1 VFGVTVLLMSDR
13 ELMRLEVLQDLD
25 RRRLTP
31 AAAGQLLGLERRQV
45 FRLLKAYRIEGPT
58 GLTSKRRGRRSNRRK
73 PEALRRAVL
82 TIIRQWYWDFGPTL
96 ATEKLREDHG
106 IALGR
111 ETVRLWMIE
120 AGIWADRKQR
130 RKRIHQP
137 RPRRE
142 CVGELVQVDG
152 SEHWWFEDRGPQCT
166 LLVFVD
172 DATSRLMHLQFVES
186 ESTFAY
192 FHAAR
197 AYLEAWG
204 KPVAFYS
211 DKHGVFRV
219 NHPGAL
225 GGDGMTQFGRALHGL
240 NIDII
245 CANSSPAKGRVER
258 ANQTLQD
265 RLVKELR
272 LAGAATLAEGNA
284 LLPAFIAD
292 YNARFAK
299 PPANQKNLHRRL
311 RAGDDLDD
319 AFAWKEER
327 TLSQALT
334 LQYDKI
340 LFILEPTDQAKA
352 AIGKRSAWST
362 TPMGGWRSV
371 TRASNWLT
379 APSTNCA
386 RSRRPRSSRTNSSAL
401 RSLSSAKSSCAV
413 DLGVAV
419 GRAGAISTTRISFRS
434 VEPFYEPSGPSPLG
448 KSTGSGFEHPYSG
461 RRSGAALRMG
471 SAPARRPTQP
481 Q

>member
-1 VFGVTVLLMSDR
+1 MTVAVLSVSEG
-13 ELMRLEVLQDLD
+13 ELRRLEVLRDVDRGDLPV
-25 RRRLTP
+25 R
-31 AAAGQLLGLERRQV
+31 AAAQLLGRSERQV
-45 FRLLKAYRIEGPT
+45 WRLLKAFRGDGAA
-58 GLTSKRRGRRSNRRK
+58 GLISKKRGRPSNRRT
-73 PEALRRAVL
+73 PAAVRDAALWIV
-82 TIIRQWYWDFGPTL
+82 RQYYADFGPTL
-96 ATEKLREDHG
+96 AAEKLAAEHG
-106 IALGR
+106 FSLSS
-111 ETVRLWMIE
+111 ETLRKWMI
-120 AGIWADRKQR
+120 AGGLWRDRKQR
-130 RKRIHQP
+130 RSIHQP
-137 RPRRE
+137 RSRRE

-204 KPVAFYS
+204 KPIAFYS

-225 GGDGMTQFGRALHGL
+225 GGDGMTQFGRALHAL

-258 ANQTLQD
+258 ANKTLQD

-299 PPANQKNLHRRL
+299 IPANDKDLHRPL
-311 RAGDDLDD
+311 RTSDDLDD
-319 AFAWKEER
+319 TFAWKEER

-334 LQYDKI
+334 LQYDKV
-340 LFILEPTDQAKA
+340 LFILEPSDQAKT
-352 AIGKRSAWST
+352 AIGKR
-362 TPMGGWRSV
+362 V
-371 TRASNWLT
+371 TVVDYPDGRLSIRYRGVELAYRTFDKLRQVSQAAIVENKHLG
-379 APSTNCA
+379 AA
-386 RSRRPRSSRTNSSAL
+386 LAFIRDQQLRR
-401 RSLSSAKSSCAV
+401 
-413 DLGVAV
+413 
-419 GRAGAISTTRISFRS
+419 
-434 VEPFYEPSGPSPLG
+434 EPQ
-448 KSTGSGFEHPYSG
+448 
-461 RRSGAALRMG
+461 RRSG
-471 SAPARRPTQP
+471 PRRRDQQNPRLFKVG
-481 Q
+481 

>member
-1 VFGVTVLLMSDR
+1 
-13 ELMRLEVLQDLD
+13 
-25 RRRLTP
+25 
-31 AAAGQLLGLERRQV
+31 
-45 FRLLKAYRIEGPT
+45 
-58 GLTSKRRGRRSNRRK
+58 
-73 PEALRRAVL
+73 
-82 TIIRQWYWDFGPTL
+82 
-96 ATEKLREDHG
+96 
-106 IALGR
+106 
-111 ETVRLWMIE
+111 
-120 AGIWADRKQR
+120 
-130 RKRIHQP
+130 
-137 RPRRE
+137 
-142 CVGELVQVDG
+142 
-152 SEHWWFEDRGPQCT
+152 
-166 LLVFVD
+166 VFVD

-225 GGDGMTQFGRALHGL
+225 GGDGMTQFGRALHAL

-258 ANQTLQD
+258 ANKTLQD

-299 PPANQKNLHRRL
+299 APANNKKLHRPL

-334 LQYDKI
+334 LQYDKVV
-340 LFILEPTDQAKA
+340 FILEPTDQAKA
-352 AIGKRSAWST
+352 AIGKRV
-362 TPMGGWRSV
+362 SV
-371 TRASNWLT
+371 VDYPDGRLAIRYKGSWPT
-379 APSTNCA
+379 APSTSCV
-386 RSRRPRSSRTNSSAL
+386 RSPKPRLSKTNSSVP
-401 RSLSSAKSSCAV
+401 RSPSSESSSCVASRSVAV
-413 DLGVAV
+413 D
-419 GRAGAISTTRISFRS
+419 RAGAISTTPVCLKSA
-434 VEPFYEPSGPSPLG
+434 ELLYEPSG
-448 KSTGSGFEHPYSG
+448 
-461 RRSGAALRMG
+461 LR
-471 SAPARRPTQP
+471 PAR
-481 Q
+481 

>member
-1 VFGVTVLLMSDR
+1 MSDR
-13 ELMRLEVLQDLD
+13 ELRRLEVLQDLD

-45 FRLLKAYRIEGPT
+45 FRLLKAYRVEGPT
-58 GLTSKRRGRRSNRRK
+58 GLISKRRGRRSNRRK

-82 TIIRQWYWDFGPTL
+82 TIIHQWYWDFGPTL
-96 ATEKLREDHG
+96 AAEKLREDHG
-106 IALGR
+106 IAVGR
-111 ETVRLWMIE
+111 ETLRRWMIE
-120 AGIWADRKQR
+120 AGLWRDRKQR
-130 RKRIHQP
+130 KQVHQP

-219 NHPGAL
+219 NQPGAL
-225 GGDGMTQFGRALHGL
+225 GGDGMTQFGRALHAL

-258 ANQTLQD
+258 ANKTLQD

-272 LAGAATLAEGNA
+272 LAGAATLADGNA

-299 PPANQKNLHRRL
+299 APANDKDLHRL
-311 RAGDDLDD
+311 LHAGDDLDD

-334 LQYDKI
+334 LQYDKVV
-340 LFILEPTDQAKA
+340 FILEPSEQAKA
-352 AIGKRSAWST
+352 AIGKR
-362 TPMGGWRSV
+362 V
-371 TRASNWLT
+371 TV
-379 APSTNCA
+379 
-386 RSRRPRSSRTNSSAL
+386 
-401 RSLSSAKSSCAV
+401 V
-413 DLGVAV
+413 DYPDGRLAIRHRGVALAYRTFDKIQQV
-419 GRAGAISTTRISFRS
+419 DQGAIIENKRLGAALAFIR
-434 VEPFYEPSGPSPLG
+434 EEQLRRGP
-448 KSTGSGFEHPYSG
+448 E
-461 RRSGAALRMG
+461 RRSGPRRRDQHD
-471 SAPARRPTQP
+471 ARLFKVG
-481 Q
+481 